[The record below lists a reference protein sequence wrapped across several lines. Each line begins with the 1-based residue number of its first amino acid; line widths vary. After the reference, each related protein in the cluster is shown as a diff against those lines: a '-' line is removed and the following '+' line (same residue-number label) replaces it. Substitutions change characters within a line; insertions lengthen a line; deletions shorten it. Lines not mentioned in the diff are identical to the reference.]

1 MRASTPDKSRAK
13 LARTV
18 QARSTRA
25 YQRLSPAE
33 RRARNKKLYA
43 RAKKRYQ
50 VLSPDEKR
58 AHDEKKNARAKKHYY
73 VLSLDEGRARR
84 LASRERSCAKDRKH
98 DNTRRIARV
107 AAKKACREIAKLRR
121 LREMRVASG
130 TSRVATRALR
140 DKLMWKCT
148 SRRKRLI
155 KCSEIIC
162 CRQQRKIAI
171 WRVGH
176 FYF

>member
-18 QARSTRA
+18 QAMSTRA

-50 VLSPDEKR
+50 VLSLDEKR
-58 AHDEKKNARAKKHYY
+58 AHDEKKSTRAKKHYY

-98 DNTRRIARV
+98 DNT
-107 AAKKACREIAKLRR
+107 
-121 LREMRVASG
+121 
-130 TSRVATRALR
+130 
-140 DKLMWKCT
+140 
-148 SRRKRLI
+148 
-155 KCSEIIC
+155 
-162 CRQQRKIAI
+162 
-171 WRVGH
+171 
-176 FYF
+176 